1 MTSKLNRNKREQ
13 LKQLVLECVLS
24 RLTTF
29 EALQYIKQ
37 KLGVSIS
44 RRYYFDCKQRIK
56 EDSNNKLKYFAE
68 NRDAYLF
75 EFFERIQE
83 IEYLQKELWEI
94 HDNAEKNK
102 NKDPKLQLECLRE
115 LRQMTITLTDL
126 YNVLPSI
133 EGFEFQYE
141 NNNNILLRKDNR
153 INWTDEER
161 KAFED
166 RALNSRQAKFGDDE
180 DEDNDEEAIF

>member
-1 MTSKLNRNKREQ
+1 MTSKLDRNKREQ
-13 LKQLVLECVLS
+13 LKQLVIECVLS

-44 RRYYFDCKQRIK
+44 RRYYFDCMQKIK
-56 EDSNNKLKYFAE
+56 EDNNNKIKYFAA

-75 EFFERIQE
+75 EFFERIKE
-83 IEYLQKELWEI
+83 IEYLERKLWGL
-94 HDNAEKNK
+94 HDNAEK

-115 LRQMTITLTDL
+115 LRQMTMTLTDL
-126 YNVLPSI
+126 YTVLPSI

-141 NNNNILLRKDNR
+141 NNNNVLLRKDNR
-153 INWTDEER
+153 ISWTDEER
-161 KAFED
+161 KAFQDE
-166 RALNSRQAKFGDDE
+166 ALNSRQAKFGDD
-180 DEDNDEEAIF
+180 DNGNP